1 MWQKGVETFIDPFS
15 LPIEAVFPLVV
26 LVIVVYT
33 AWYSYNYLGIA
44 LYSVLP
50 LLLVPGIAVLIL
62 LVAGIAVLPLLAP
75 GIAEQIGTPP
85 LPSTVAT
92 LFSSQHILLHKN
104 LFCCLA
110 DCLAAMSFVYVC

>member
-1 MWQKGVETFIDPFS
+1 MWQKGVEAFIDPFS

-33 AWYSYNYLGIA
+33 AWYSYNYPGIA

-85 LPSTVAT
+85 LQLMKSNARKKDGKYVSILQGLGLIQAAT
-92 LFSSQHILLHKN
+92 TECRS
-104 LFCCLA
+104 
-110 DCLAAMSFVYVC
+110 